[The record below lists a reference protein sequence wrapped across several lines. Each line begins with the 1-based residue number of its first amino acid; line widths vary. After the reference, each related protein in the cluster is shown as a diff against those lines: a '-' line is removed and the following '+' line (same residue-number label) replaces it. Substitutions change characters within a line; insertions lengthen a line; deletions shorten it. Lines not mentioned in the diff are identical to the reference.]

1 MHQARPIRSTSG
13 ATFDCQTLI
22 LPPLRSN
29 AVASIASCQH
39 GTAGFAEDDF
49 SRMAELLD
57 TALAVAHADPE
68 TAPVCAAAPRTELRS
83 CPTKSLTNPPG
94 RHRVAQAV
102 LSPCDW
108 SEKRCVSTDCPSYIP
123 LNAEPVTYHLPRKG
137 TRWRPDLLRMSE
149 LRDSNFLATASLPA
163 RFARSSRVSNRL
175 ACPQG
180 RHRFLDLP
188 GF

>member
-1 MHQARPIRSTSG
+1 M
-13 ATFDCQTLI
+13 
-22 LPPLRSN
+22 
-29 AVASIASCQH
+29 ASCQH

-94 RHRVAQAV
+94 RHRVVQAV

-108 SEKRCVSTDCPSYIP
+108 SEKRCDSTDSPSYIP
-123 LNAEPVTYHLPRKG
+123 LNAEPETCRLPRKG
-137 TRWRPDLLRMSE
+137 ARWCPDLL
-149 LRDSNFLATASLPA
+149 LRIVQTLG
-163 RFARSSRVSNRL
+163 FARADEAANLDSRAKRVAHEAFSPRFVLTITQVYESVSHDCLVSRI
-175 ACPQG
+175 ASPAPKIASI
-180 RHRFLDLP
+180 FDLP